1 MPRSTRLIDNECY
14 PQMPGSTRLIDDEC
28 YPQMPGSTRLID
40 DENDECYPQMP
51 GSTHQKP
58 TSDTYRTE
66 SKKRPHRERQ
76 ITDDTYRTDSR
87 ILRSGLTVREKFHK
101 NIWPIPALSYYHPD
115 TWCQSG
121 GCIDRTDL
129 HEHTP

>member
-14 PQMPGSTRLIDDEC
+14 PQMPGRTRLIDSEC

-58 TSDTYRTE
+58 TSDTYRME
-66 SKKRPHRERQ
+66 FMERPHRERQ
-76 ITDDTYRTDSR
+76 ITGDTYRTNSR
-87 ILRSGLTVREKFHK
+87 IVRSGLTVEILTVEMHT
-101 NIWPIPALSYYHPD
+101 YM
-115 TWCQSG
+115 
-121 GCIDRTDL
+121 GCPSSRSKIVGD
-129 HEHTP
+129 HIF